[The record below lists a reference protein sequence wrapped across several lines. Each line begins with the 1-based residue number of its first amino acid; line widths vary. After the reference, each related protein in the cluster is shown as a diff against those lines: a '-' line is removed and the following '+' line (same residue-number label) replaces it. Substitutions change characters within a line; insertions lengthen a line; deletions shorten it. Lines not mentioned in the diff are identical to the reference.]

1 VLISIIQG
9 SKLFSTVVG
18 DMGVLRRQIKIK
30 ARHQNSPSQA
40 HAKICACLERYT
52 LLSNRFWSSHLMQ
65 TITTFGEKLATILIK
80 LHLVTLGALMLV
92 NYNQ

>member
-1 VLISIIQG
+1 LSLPWKIAFPDGEDGLGRESVRMLGKCAGKPSIS
-9 SKLFSTVVG
+9 
-18 DMGVLRRQIKIK
+18 R
-30 ARHQNSPSQA
+30 
-40 HAKICACLERYT
+40 CLDH
-52 LLSNRFWSSHLMQ
+52 SAMQ